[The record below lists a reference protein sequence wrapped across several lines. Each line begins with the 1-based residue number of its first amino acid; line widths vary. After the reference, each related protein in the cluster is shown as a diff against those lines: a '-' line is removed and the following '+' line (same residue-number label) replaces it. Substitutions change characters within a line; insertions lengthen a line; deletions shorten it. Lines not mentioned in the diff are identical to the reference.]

1 MGRRVALGN
10 ERGLRGGSWRSG
22 GGFWVLRKARKR
34 LEGKFGFG
42 ADFGQEL
49 VQVFVV
55 ERFACGGGEGWRL
68 GGFGRWYLG
77 E

>member
-1 MGRRVALGN
+1 MI
-10 ERGLRGGSWRSG
+10 
-22 GGFWVLRKARKR
+22 RKAGKR

-49 VQVFVV
+49 VRVFVV
-55 ERFACGGGEGWRL
+55 ERFACGGGEGRRS
-68 GGFGRWYLG
+68 GASGRWLSG